1 MNAIP
6 FDTLKMARKLE
17 AVGFSPPQ
25 AIGATE
31 ALAEAMAGAA
41 LATKEDVD
49 ANGRLLRTEFKADI
63 AELRSELKAD
73 IAQLRAEMGELRVEL
88 KSDMAEL
95 RTELKSDM
103 AELRTELKSDMN
115 GLRTGWRADNE
126 LLRREMTIRLGGM
139 MFAGFGIMLAAMRY
153 MQIHP

>member
-88 KSDMAEL
+88 KSDMFCATVDL
-95 RTELKSDM
+95 S
-103 AELRTELKSDMN
+103 
-115 GLRTGWRADNE
+115 
-126 LLRREMTIRLGGM
+126 
-139 MFAGFGIMLAAMRY
+139 FYAAAALVDIEERSNFVPY
-153 MQIHP
+153 P

>member
-73 IAQLRAEMGELRVEL
+73 IAQLR
-88 KSDMAEL
+88 
-95 RTELKSDM
+95 TELNSDM